1 MFLKTKE
8 LQLIIK
14 GQYINNSN
22 FVKPAIYLH
31 TYEIQLLMLIY
42 AMIFPTQHL
51 QKMIVFKFM
60 HTPKMFDTRAYLVTL
75 PE

>member
-31 TYEIQLLMLIY
+31 TYEIQLLMLVY
-42 AMIFPTQHL
+42 TMIFLTQHL
-51 QKMIVFKFM
+51 
-60 HTPKMFDTRAYLVTL
+60 
-75 PE
+75 